1 MVLICFS
8 RAKKWVGKYLG
19 RNFCPLLLTIRME
32 RNVICNWD
40 TSFEELDFK
49 VEILL
54 LKIRCAIYFIL
65 CISPITYRLVTKKG
79 LFTCILK
86 ETKIDL
92 YNCIKFFLPKYSDLF
107 FLKKL
112 CF

>member
-92 YNCIKFFLPKYSDLF
+92 YNCIKFFYQNIQTCSF
-107 FLKKL
+107 
-112 CF
+112 